1 MTFDGYEDGTM
12 MEQNWKI
19 KFENGRW
26 LPAISLVLVA
36 LLVAPAWSQTAPG
49 GTLTDFQPVTYRF
62 EVAGRPLADAEVYQ
76 SRSTGSMLIL
86 ATELEAPVLIR
97 LREGRVETVNM
108 MKVDKKPDGSVTLLQ
123 NPTLAPLGS
132 YRLTSDRAGVG
143 FDLNGQEAVL
153 REKPHLLGNQKL
165 ESMQAYSLEYVRGAA
180 AYTPSNPVVA
190 KLREQPEDVKV
201 LVFFGSWCSACK
213 QMVPRIMKVDEQ
225 LDGSKIQIDYYGLP
239 QGSGFSADTKAS
251 ALGISSVPTGVVF
264 LGGKEIGR
272 ISGNGWKI
280 PELAINNVLVKAQS

>member
-1 MTFDGYEDGTM
+1 MI
-12 MEQNWKI
+12 EQNLKI
-19 KFENGRW
+19 NLEKGRR
-26 LPAISLVLVA
+26 LAATSLVMA
-36 LLVAPAWSQTAPG
+36 GLLLAPAWSQTAPG

-86 ATELEAPVLIR
+86 ASDLEAPVLIR

-123 NPTLAPLGS
+123 DPTLASLGS
-132 YRLTSDRAGVG
+132 YRLTSDRTGVG

-180 AYTPSNPVVA
+180 AYTPSNPVVT
-190 KLREQPEDVKV
+190 KLREQTDDVKV
-201 LVFFGSWCSACK
+201 LVFFGSWCAACK
-213 QMVPRIMKVDEQ
+213 QMVPRIMKIDEQ
-225 LDGSKIQIDYYGLP
+225 LDGSKVQFDYYGLP
-239 QGSGFSADTKAS
+239 QGRAFSADTKAS
-251 ALGISSVPTGVVF
+251 SMGISSVPTGVVF
-264 LGGKEIGR
+264 LDGKEVGR

>member
-1 MTFDGYEDGTM
+1 MI
-12 MEQNWKI
+12 EQNLKI
-19 KFENGRW
+19 NLEKGRR
-26 LPAISLVLVA
+26 LAATSLVMA
-36 LLVAPAWSQTAPG
+36 GLLLAPAWSQTAPG

-86 ATELEAPVLIR
+86 ASDLEAPVLIR

-123 NPTLAPLGS
+123 DPTLASLGS
-132 YRLTSDRAGVG
+132 YRLTSDRTGVG

-153 REKPHLLGNQKL
+153 KEKPHLLGNQKL
-165 ESMQAYSLEYVRGAA
+165 EGMQAYSLEYVRGAA

-190 KLREQPEDVKV
+190 KLREQPEEVKV
-201 LVFFGSWCSACK
+201 LVFFGSWCAACK
-213 QMVPRIMKVDEQ
+213 QMVPRIMKIDEQ
-225 LDGSKIQIDYYGLP
+225 LDGSKVQFDYYGLP
-239 QGSGFSADTKAS
+239 QGRGFSADTKAS
-251 ALGISSVPTGVVF
+251 SMGISSVPTGVVF
-264 LGGKEIGR
+264 LDGKEVGR